1 MHLTRIVSATLITA
15 AVATVGAAP
24 SQVLEPLTVTQLAGA
39 VASPQAPE
47 SAPRQR
53 PPSEPLPP
61 LPITQLD
68 ERQLHP
74 ALDGQRFSLSFSEP
88 RPIRDILMLLVRDT
102 DLSLIPDP
110 ALDQTFIGEL
120 KNVTVREALDL
131 ILEPLGLDYSVR
143 GNVIRVFRR
152 EPETRIYSIDYV
164 ITRRAGNR
172 SLTASTATGVG
183 VGAGGGGIAAG
194 GGPTAGGTSGGGGGQ
209 GGGSSAQVS
218 GNDAPDLFGDIIDGV
233 RHLMSADGRFNLD
246 RKAAILQVTD
256 IPSRLDRIETYLE
269 AVMLRVTRQVEIEA
283 KVVEVELRDEF
294 SAGINWQTVFGALG
308 GTGTA
313 SQTLAPATSGG
324 LTYTLRLRDISGLL
338 NAFATQ
344 GKVNVLSSPRVAA
357 MNNEPAV
364 MRIGTQD
371 VFFVTTTQVN
381 PETGQIL
388 QTSVT
393 PQSLTEGI
401 VLSVTPQISSD
412 GIISLSI
419 NPSITERTGV
429 ATSRLGDTVPIIS
442 VRETD
447 TLVRVREGDTVV
459 VAGLMQDRMSTDTA
473 KVPIIGDVPLVG
485 SLFRRTERT
494 RRKTD
499 LVVLLTPRLMGPGET
514 TATAARELERLDN
527 AQKSANRTR

>member
-1 MHLTRIVSATLITA
+1 MHLTRFVSVTLMTVA
-15 AVATVGAAP
+15 AATVAAAP
-24 SQVLEPLTVTQLAGA
+24 SQVLQPLTVTQLEGA
-39 VASPQAPE
+39 VTPSDVTTRQ
-47 SAPRQR
+47 PRQAA
-53 PPSEPLPP
+53 PGEPLLP

-68 ERQLHP
+68 DRQLHP

-110 ALDQTFIGEL
+110 ALEQTFIGEL
-120 KNVTVREALDL
+120 KNVTVRDALDL
-131 ILEPLGLDYSVR
+131 ILEPLGLDYTVR

-172 SLTASTATGVG
+172 SLTASTSTG
-183 VGAGGGGIAAG
+183 VGAGTGGGAAG
-194 GGPTAGGTSGGGGGQ
+194 GGATGGAAGGGGQ

-218 GNDAPDLFGDIIDGV
+218 GADAPDLFGDIIDGV

-256 IPSRLDRIETYLE
+256 VPSRLDRIQTYLE

-294 SAGINWQTVFGALG
+294 SAGINWRTVFGALG

-324 LTYTLRLRDISGLL
+324 LTYTLSLRDISGLL

-459 VAGLMQDRMSTDTA
+459 IAGLMQDRMNTDTS
-473 KVPIIGDVPLVG
+473 KLPIVGDVPLIG
-485 SLFRRTERT
+485 NLFKRTEKT

-499 LVVLLTPRLMGPGET
+499 LVVLLTPRLMGVGET
-514 TATAARELERLDN
+514 AATAARELERLDN
-527 AQKSANRTR
+527 AQKSANRIR